1 MSNVNE
7 SLINITTEQR
17 FQGTEERVLFS
28 TVTALPCCMFLFI
41 NATMLRS
48 LRSKA
53 VFRQTCRYILLFNLL
68 FADTIQM
75 VLSQL
80 LHILAACRISL
91 TYPMCG
97 SLTSLA
103 NLMTVISPLTLVIM
117 SLERFV
123 AVCYPL
129 RHGSITSMRN
139 TTAAISAIWTL
150 SSLHMLTQN
159 LLLIEYPFYQLQ
171 SLQMV
176 DFCSM
181 FAMLLGSGSD
191 YYDKAFTTLL
201 FVTAGMAVI
210 CTYIGVII
218 AARSASAD
226 KALAQ
231 KARNTVLLHVVQLGL
246 SVSATIFIPIIIAIG
261 RVVTRLNFVRIL
273 NLLYFFF
280 LLLPRCL
287 SSFIYGIRDQ
297 TIRPVLLNHLCCHC
311 NAKPN

>member
-1 MSNVNE
+1 MSNVNS

-17 FQGTEERVLFS
+17 YQGTEERVLFS
-28 TVTALPCCMFLFI
+28 TLTALPCCVFLFL

-53 VFRQTCRYILLFNLL
+53 VFRQTCRYLLLFNLL
-68 FADTIQM
+68 LADTMQM
-75 VLSQL
+75 MLSQL
-80 LHILAACRISL
+80 LHILAVCRITL
-91 TYPMCG
+91 TYPLCG
-97 SLTSLA
+97 CLTSLA

-129 RHGSITSMRN
+129 RHASITSMRN

-150 SSLHMLTQN
+150 SSLHILTQN
-159 LLLIEYPFYQLQ
+159 LLLVEYPFHQLQ

-181 FAMLLGSGSD
+181 FAMLLWSGSD
-191 YYDKAFTTLL
+191 YYDKFFTTFL
-201 FVTAGMAVI
+201 FATAGMAVI
-210 CTYIGVII
+210 STYVGVII

-226 KALAQ
+226 KALAN
-231 KARNTVLLHVVQLGL
+231 KARNTVLLHVVQLAL
-246 SVSATIFIPIIIAIG
+246 SVSATIFIPIIMAIA
-261 RVVTRLNFVRIL
+261 RVVSRLNFVRIL
-273 NLLYFFF
+273 NVMYLFF

-287 SSFIYGIRDQ
+287 SSLIYGIRDQ

-311 NAKPN
+311 NVKAV